1 MDKSD
6 SEKIIQKYSKRPLDL
21 KTAKRI
27 IYQYNRNQLHLA
39 KVEFDDNHSS
49 KSVNKLEF
57 NNNKKKIE
65 KKFSSDNNNNNLN
78 KSDIYTNNPYY
89 YEEVIIET
97 VADDWNKVS
106 KIVNNI
112 SLSYITLI
120 SDNSIKN
127 KVKKEENNNKIN
139 ENLNNHII
147 ENKNEKINNGKMQRD
162 KFDES
167 KNKIKF
173 EEIKINIP
181 GKSNIKYNNNY
192 ENSKLKY
199 DKLKEDFQINK
210 LEIIPE
216 NKIINIDKIIKTK
229 KENFNG
235 ENSQINYMNDKDD
248 NIPTSIDSKNQD
260 SKIQISIK
268 REKLDEKNIL
278 NEIKNISE
286 IIGKVNNQISNCE
299 KIGNKKETINLNN
312 NKDSLNNK
320 EKSLINFVKNN
331 STPNLITRNTLE
343 ENKKEDKQYITNS
356 IIFKSNEIF
365 NINNKT
371 ENTDNNKTNIINE
384 NLIKN
389 INPIKESY
397 LNNFKESRNQI
408 IEDKNKI
415 LFEKYSKD
423 NFRENKNNFMLTNN
437 QENSISNN
445 KIVTENCFEK
455 KAQNN
460 FLKFDNLKD
469 GKTITFRKEDI
480 KNQFDNEKKEN
491 KALTYEDMKKLFLSE
506 DIKKENNQLN
516 KKQKNLEDFN
526 CFKIKNNEE
535 IEKYNDCNDN
545 ENLNKNKIKLN
556 IKDLNDYLLNHM
568 KLEKSNNIKKKK
580 EDYDFFNES
589 HKVSIIKNPNN
600 VGIEFIKINYKSP
613 TNKMKKNINGKKN
626 SSTNHKKNINSEINN
641 VLQYKKIENKSK
653 ENIHNFN
660 IFELSDIEKHKQ
672 NQTTLDEI
680 RNLLI
685 NNNKSSQNIFI
696 KEEQIN
702 KQIEDKLNNKNSF
715 ENSSIFKTNK
725 IIQKKN
731 TNNSISDDYN
741 KMSFQD
747 KIKYKVNKSIKE
759 LNNSIPKN
767 LEDLN
772 LYKSINYDKSLM
784 SYNPKTGK
792 KEIPKYKELESK
804 VNKLIYDN
812 YSKNHKYSPIHLIYN
827 RGKSTNKY
835 RTDRINYS
843 NNYKRFIY
851 PSNNIHDSFLKIHSK
866 G

>member
-1 MDKSD
+1 
-6 SEKIIQKYSKRPLDL
+6 
-21 KTAKRI
+21 
-27 IYQYNRNQLHLA
+27 
-39 KVEFDDNHSS
+39 
-49 KSVNKLEF
+49 
-57 NNNKKKIE
+57 
-65 KKFSSDNNNNNLN
+65 
-78 KSDIYTNNPYY
+78 
-89 YEEVIIET
+89 
-97 VADDWNKVS
+97 
-106 KIVNNI
+106 
-112 SLSYITLI
+112 
-120 SDNSIKN
+120 
-127 KVKKEENNNKIN
+127 
-139 ENLNNHII
+139 
-147 ENKNEKINNGKMQRD
+147 MQRD

-173 EEIKINIP
+173 EEIKINLH
-181 GKSNIKYNNNY
+181 GNNNNINFNNY

-216 NKIINIDKIIKTK
+216 NKITNIDKIIKTK

-331 STPNLITRNTLE
+331 STPNLITRNKLE

-491 KALTYEDMKKLFLSE
+491 KALTYEDMKKL
-506 DIKKENNQLN
+506 
-516 KKQKNLEDFN
+516 
-526 CFKIKNNEE
+526 
-535 IEKYNDCNDN
+535 
-545 ENLNKNKIKLN
+545 
-556 IKDLNDYLLNHM
+556 
-568 KLEKSNNIKKKK
+568 
-580 EDYDFFNES
+580 
-589 HKVSIIKNPNN
+589 
-600 VGIEFIKINYKSP
+600 
-613 TNKMKKNINGKKN
+613 
-626 SSTNHKKNINSEINN
+626 
-641 VLQYKKIENKSK
+641 
-653 ENIHNFN
+653 
-660 IFELSDIEKHKQ
+660 
-672 NQTTLDEI
+672 
-680 RNLLI
+680 
-685 NNNKSSQNIFI
+685 
-696 KEEQIN
+696 
-702 KQIEDKLNNKNSF
+702 
-715 ENSSIFKTNK
+715 
-725 IIQKKN
+725 
-731 TNNSISDDYN
+731 
-741 KMSFQD
+741 
-747 KIKYKVNKSIKE
+747 
-759 LNNSIPKN
+759 
-767 LEDLN
+767 
-772 LYKSINYDKSLM
+772 
-784 SYNPKTGK
+784 
-792 KEIPKYKELESK
+792 
-804 VNKLIYDN
+804 
-812 YSKNHKYSPIHLIYN
+812 
-827 RGKSTNKY
+827 
-835 RTDRINYS
+835 
-843 NNYKRFIY
+843 
-851 PSNNIHDSFLKIHSK
+851 
-866 G
+866 

>member
-6 SEKIIQKYSKRPLDL
+6 TEKIIQKYSKRPIDL

-27 IYQYNRNQLHLA
+27 IYQYNRNQLNIA
-39 KVEFDDNHSS
+39 KVEFEDGDL
-49 KSVNKLEF
+49 NKNINKTEF
-57 NNNKKKIE
+57 NNNINKIG
-65 KKFSSDNNNNNLN
+65 KKFESDNNSLN
-78 KSDIYTNNPYY
+78 KFELYNNNPYY
-89 YEEVIIET
+89 YEEVIIQT
-97 VADDWNKVS
+97 SPDDWNKVS

-112 SLSYITLI
+112 SLSYNKLN
-120 SDNSIKN
+120 SDNQIKN
-127 KVKKEENNNKIN
+127 KVNKEENRNKIN
-139 ENLNNHII
+139 KNSNNNNIIDI
-147 ENKNEKINNGKMQRD
+147 ENKNENINNEKMERY
-162 KFDES
+162 KFDDEN
-167 KNKIKF
+167 KNKL
-173 EEIKINIP
+173 EEIKIQGNNNNNIN
-181 GKSNIKYNNNY
+181 SNNY

-199 DKLKEDFQINK
+199 DKIKENFQINK
-210 LEIIPE
+210 LEILHE
-216 NKIINIDKIIKTK
+216 NKIKNLDKNIKNKN
-229 KENFNG
+229 ENFYE
-235 ENSQINYMNDKDD
+235 ENNQINNMNDKDD
-248 NIPTSIDSKNQD
+248 NIPTSIDSQNQD
-260 SKIQISIK
+260 SKNQINK
-268 REKLDEKNIL
+268 GKLNEKNIL

-491 KALTYEDMKKLFLSE
+491 KTLTFE
-506 DIKKENNQLN
+506 DIKKLYRIDDIKRENNQLN
-516 KKQKNLEDFN
+516 IEQNNIDQYNNL
-526 CFKIKNNEE
+526 KIKYKEENEKNN
-535 IEKYNDCNDN
+535 NNNNNDN
-545 ENLNKNKIKLN
+545 VKRDEIKIN
-556 IKDLNDYLLNHM
+556 MKDLNNYLVNHM
-568 KLEKSNNIKKKK
+568 KIEKSNNITKKK
-580 EDYDFFNES
+580 EDYDFFNETN
-589 HKVSIIKNPNN
+589 KISIIKNPNN
-600 VGIEFIKINYKSP
+600 IGIEFIKINHKIP
-613 TNKMKKNINGKKN
+613 TNKIKKNIEKINKN
-626 SSTNHKKNINSEINN
+626 NHKIIKHIEN
-641 VLQYKKIENKSK
+641 KKIENKSK
-653 ENIHNFN
+653 ENIHNLKL
-660 IFELSDIEKHKQ
+660 IELSDIEKHKQ

-680 RNLLI
+680 RDLLI
-685 NNNKSSQNIFI
+685 NQNKSSQNIFI
-696 KEEQIN
+696 KDEQKN
-702 KQIEDKLNNKNSF
+702 KQIEDKYNKI
-715 ENSSIFKTNK
+715 SSIFEVNK
-725 IIQKKN
+725 IIQKKKN
-731 TNNSISDDYN
+731 NNSNSEDYDIKKLN
-741 KMSFQD
+741 NTM
-747 KIKYKVNKSIKE
+747 KYKVNKSIQE
-759 LNNSIPKN
+759 LNNSLPKN

-772 LYKSINYDKSLM
+772 LYKPIKLNKSLM

-792 KEIPKYKELESK
+792 KQIPKYQELESK
-804 VNKLIYDN
+804 AIKLMHKNYLKNNKYSHINLIY
-812 YSKNHKYSPIHLIYN
+812 Y
-827 RGKSTNKY
+827 RGKSFNKY
-835 RTDRINYS
+835 TTDRINYS
-843 NNYKRFIY
+843 NNYKGFIY
-851 PSNNIHDSFLKIHSK
+851 PCNNIHDSFIKIHSK